1 MTATKKRLKCTLTR
15 YCTTLSDRITGSAG
29 DGKTGF
35 ADGVVYAKK
44 ADGTLSDTMLSYP
57 VWYRAPKGTT
67 CNARELVLNFCPWC
81 GFDLRKRIKKFQ
93 RDLAIAAKK
102 GKTR

>member
-1 MTATKKRLKCTLTR
+1 MADTKQRIKCTITR
-15 YCTTLSDRITGSAG
+15 YCSALADRITGSAG

-35 ADGVVYAKK
+35 ADGQVFTKK
-44 ADGTLSDTMLSYP
+44 SDGTLSDTMLNYP

-67 CNARELVLNFCPWC
+67 CSARELILNFCPWC
-81 GFDLRKRIKKFQ
+81 GFDLRKRIKKFE
-93 RDLAIAAKK
+93 RDSANAAKK